1 MTTDIDLMDHRIN
14 RLGSALPFHPVSL
27 ETAAAAGVDDA
38 IVLYAGGRAGAM
50 GDVTAAQVQSAFGF
64 FSPSVIELIWPTVI
78 AAGTPTHINEVY
90 LDALAA
96 AARES
101 WPEDAATT
109 VTTIGREVIDVAPL
123 FGTALFSAWRGLPL
137 PPDAHG
143 SAGIVIE
150 VLRELRGDVNLQ
162 SVAVSGMSPLEADLA
177 TSGEDRVKLHGWAP
191 PYPEVGHLAGAVAAA
206 EAQTSQRMQQIYAL
220 VDTGKVAALSE
231 AVAVLAEV
239 SGAT

>member
-27 ETAAAAGVDDA
+27 ETAAAAGIDDA
-38 IVLYAGGRAGAM
+38 VVLYAGGRAGAM

-64 FSPSVIELIWPTVI
+64 FSPSIIELIWPTVV
-78 AAGTPTHINEVY
+78 ATATPTHINAVY

-96 AARES
+96 AARAS
-101 WPEDAATT
+101 WPEDAAT
-109 VTTIGREVIDVAPL
+109 VLTTIGRDVIEAAPL
-123 FGTALFSAWRGLPL
+123 FGLALFSAWRVLPL
-137 PPDAHG
+137 PADAHG
-143 SAGIVIE
+143 SAGIVVE

-162 SVAVSGMSPLEADLA
+162 SVALSGMSPLEADLA

-191 PYPEVGHLAGAVAAA
+191 PYPEVSHLADAVAAA
-206 EAQTSQRMQQIYAL
+206 EAQTARRMREIYGR
-220 VDTGKVAALSE
+220 VDAGKVAALAE
-231 AVAVLAEV
+231 AVATLTEV

>member
-27 ETAAAAGVDDA
+27 ETAAAAGIDDA
-38 IVLYAGGRAGAM
+38 VVLYAGGRAGAM

-64 FSPSVIELIWPTVI
+64 FSPSIIELIWPTVV
-78 AAGTPTHINEVY
+78 ATATPTHINAVY

-96 AARES
+96 AARAS
-101 WPEDAATT
+101 WPEDAAT
-109 VTTIGREVIDVAPL
+109 VLTTIGRDVIEGRL
-123 FGTALFSAWRGLPL
+123 LSASRCSRGVGCPL
-137 PPDAHG
+137 PADAHG
-143 SAGIVIE
+143 SAGIVVE

-162 SVAVSGMSPLEADLA
+162 SVALSGMSPLEADLA

-191 PYPEVGHLAGAVAAA
+191 PYPRSAISPMPSLRPRPRRHDGCA
-206 EAQTSQRMQQIYAL
+206 SIYGR
-220 VDTGKVAALSE
+220 VDAGKVAALAE
-231 AVAVLAEV
+231 AVATLTEV